1 MITSDEAVSIESL
14 KLIEKL
20 QEKKFD
26 DTVINGELL
35 DEMQKIT
42 EREYK
47 NE

>member
-1 MITSDEAVSIESL
+1 MITSDEAISLESL

-26 DTVINGELL
+26 DTVTNGELL
-35 DEMQKIT
+35 DELK
-42 EREYK
+42 EKE